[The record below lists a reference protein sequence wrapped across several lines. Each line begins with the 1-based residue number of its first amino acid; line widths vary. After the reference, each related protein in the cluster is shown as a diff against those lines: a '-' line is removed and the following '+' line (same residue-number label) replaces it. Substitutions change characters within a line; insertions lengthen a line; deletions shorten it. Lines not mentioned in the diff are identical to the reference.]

1 VGNTDSSRM
10 KASLRRWN
18 VDVVKRWGPELA
30 EAMRVEAPLGKVTP
44 TSRPPGTLRK
54 SIKAGRTSQT
64 GTSATVQ
71 VLAPVIQARTTDKGA
86 RAHRIPRSGS
96 ARLRF
101 FWANGPQGAGIY
113 HFRHVNH
120 PGNAPQNWWQPGL
133 KRRASTTLRRAAR
146 RTSFR

>member
-1 VGNTDSSRM
+1 M

-18 VDVVKRWGPELA
+18 VDVTKRWGDDLA
-30 EAMRVEAPLGKVTP
+30 EAMRVEAPIGKVTP

-64 GTSATVQ
+64 GTSATTQ

-86 RAHRIPRSGS
+86 RPHVIRPRR
-96 ARLRF
+96 ARFLRF
-101 FWANGPQGAGIY
+101 YWPQAGGIVY
-113 HFRHVNH
+113 ARKVNH
-120 PGNAPQNWWQPGL
+120 PGNAPQNWWGPGL

-146 RTSFR
+146 RTPFR